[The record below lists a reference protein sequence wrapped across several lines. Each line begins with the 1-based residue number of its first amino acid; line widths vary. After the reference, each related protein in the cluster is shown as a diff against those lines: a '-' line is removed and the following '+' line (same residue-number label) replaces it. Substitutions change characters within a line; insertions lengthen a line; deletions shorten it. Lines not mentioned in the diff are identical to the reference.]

1 MWCLVSLNI
10 FRVSFILIFKVCNLH
25 IKTIKALDK
34 EISNEIGRSMKYN
47 LNQPIDFVYVHIHGF
62 QYFNDGH
69 VQAFLFEFGVF
80 HCFQKLF

>member
-34 EISNEIGRSMKYN
+34 EISNEIGRSMIMKYN

-62 QYFNDGH
+62 S
-69 VQAFLFEFGVF
+69 VF
-80 HCFQKLF
+80 Q

>member
-62 QYFNDGH
+62 QCFNDGH
-69 VQAFLFEFGVF
+69 FQAFLFEFGVF

>member
-10 FRVSFILIFKVCNLH
+10 FRVSFILIFKVCYLH

-47 LNQPIDFVYVHIHGF
+47 LN
-62 QYFNDGH
+62 
-69 VQAFLFEFGVF
+69 
-80 HCFQKLF
+80 